1 MRPVPRIRD
10 RIQVIVAGRV
20 TVVAMG
26 VADTAATDSAETN
39 TADAATGIAASGQ
52 VASDRADSAVSGRAA
67 TSDEV
72 EDAADVVGEETSD
85 RQFCCCWR
93 NLPCTATS

>member
-26 VADTAATDSAETN
+26 VADTAATN
-39 TADAATGIAASGQ
+39 TADAPTGIAASGQ
-52 VASDRADSAVSGRAA
+52 VASVRADSALSGRAA

-72 EDAADVVGEETSD
+72 EDGADVGGEETSD